1 MNYQIGVS
9 KSSVSICLR
18 EFLKAFIKYANRF
31 IRFPM
36 EEERLRAIRQDFYE
50 IKGFS
55 KVIGAIDGTHIEF
68 IVPPNG
74 KLHINCSKYSCV
86 DHTILI
92 IFLSSIPNWLILN

>member
-36 EEERLRAIRQDFYE
+36 EQDFYE

-92 IFLSSIPNWLILN
+92 IFLSSIPNGLILN